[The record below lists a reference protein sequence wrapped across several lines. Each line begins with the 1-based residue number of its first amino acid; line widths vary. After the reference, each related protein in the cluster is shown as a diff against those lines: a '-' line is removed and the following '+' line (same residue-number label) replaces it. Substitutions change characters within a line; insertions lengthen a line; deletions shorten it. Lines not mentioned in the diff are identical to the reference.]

1 MTHKKLYKAAQITIV
16 KLDNEISLILNSD
29 PPFGPDEA
37 HVKPQSTDNVFRT

>member
-29 PPFGPDEA
+29 PPLGPDEA
-37 HVKPQSTDNVFRT
+37 RVKHQNTTNIFRT